1 MIENMI
7 PTFEGYDKTPRWER
21 DGLFRFVA
29 FEDGATFGY
38 VTFIPGEGWVS
49 RCLGMADDGTDLI
62 DSGFFTAKQAMEYVN
77 KVYLEWQEHLAS
89 LELDLD
95 LDLDIDEALLDAME
109 GMSADEVVKFLELL
123 DEDGEI

>member
-1 MIENMI
+1 MEENRNKI
-7 PTFEGYDKTPRWER
+7 PAFEGYDKTPRWEQN
-21 DGLFRFVA
+21 GLFQFVA

-49 RCLGMADDGTDLI
+49 RCMGMADDGTDLI
-62 DSGFFTAKQAMEYVN
+62 DSGFFAAKQAMECGN

-95 LDLDIDEALLDAME
+95 LDIDEELLEAME
-109 GMSADEVVKFLELL
+109 GMDAIEMLAFLELL
-123 DEDGEI
+123 DEDDEI

>member
-1 MIENMI
+1 MSDNKI
-7 PTFEGYDKTPRWER
+7 PTFEGYDKTPRWEQ
-21 DGLFRFVA
+21 DSLFQYVA

-38 VTFIPGEGWVS
+38 VTFIPYEGWVS

-62 DSGFFTAKQAMEYVN
+62 DSGFFSAGQAMEYVN

-95 LDLDIDEALLDAME
+95 LDIDEALLDAME
-109 GMSADEVVKFLELL
+109 DMDPIEMLAFLELL
-123 DEDGEI
+123 DEDDII

>member
-1 MIENMI
+1 MSENKI
-7 PTFEGYDKTPRWER
+7 PSFEGYDKTPRWEQ
-21 DGLFRFVA
+21 DGLFQFVA

-38 VTFIPGEGWVS
+38 VTFIVGEGWVS
-49 RCLGMADDGTDLI
+49 RCLSMADDGTDLV

-95 LDLDIDEALLDAME
+95 FHIDEELLDMMD
-109 GMSADEVVKFLELL
+109 GMDPIEMLEFLELL
-123 DEDGEI
+123 DEDDEI

>member
-1 MIENMI
+1 MKEFENMI
-7 PTFEGYDKTPRWER
+7 PAFEGYDKTPRWEQ
-21 DGLFRFVA
+21 DGLFQFVA

-49 RCLGMADDGTDLI
+49 RCLGMADDGSDLI

-95 LDLDIDEALLDAME
+95 LDIDDALLDLMDGME
-109 GMSADEVVKFLELL
+109 AVEQLKFLELP
-123 DEDGEI
+123 DEDEI

>member
-1 MIENMI
+1 MNENMT
-7 PTFEGYDKTPRWER
+7 PAFEGYDKTPRWEQ

-49 RCLGMADDGTDLI
+49 RCLGMADDGSDLV

-77 KVYLEWQEHLAS
+77 RVYLEWQEHFAG
-89 LELDLD
+89 LELD
-95 LDLDIDEALLDAME
+95 LDLDIDEELLEAMA
-109 GMSADEVVKFLELL
+109 GMEADEVLEFLELL
-123 DEDGEI
+123 DEDDEI

>member
-1 MIENMI
+1 MNEIKI
-7 PTFEGYDKTPRWER
+7 PTFEGYDKTPRWEQ

-49 RCLGMADDGTDLI
+49 RCLSMADDGTDLV
-62 DSGFFTAKQAMEYVN
+62 DSGFFSAAQAMSYVN
-77 KVYLEWQEHLAS
+77 KVYAEWQEHLAS

-95 LDLDIDEALLDAME
+95 LDIDEALLDAME
-109 GMSADEVVKFLELL
+109 AMDAIEMLAFLELL
-123 DEDGEI
+123 EDNDEI